1 MIDANKSANV
11 RMQLSRRMKLRM
23 FELDLTMRD
32 LAKKCGVNERNIGGY
47 VAMRNMMG
55 ADTLAAIAEGLEC
68 SADWLLGRK
77 EERE

>member
-1 MIDANKSANV
+1 MKTKQKEQIKT
-11 RMQLSRRMKLRM
+11 QLSRRMKVRM

-32 LAKKCGVNERNIGGY
+32 LSGKSGVSVSSISAYISREK
-47 VAMRNMMG
+47 MMSAG
-55 ADTLAAIAEGLEC
+55 ALAAIADGLEC